1 MISRIFIER
10 PRLAGVISI
19 VLTLAGIISIRALPI
34 AQYPQVTPP
43 QVIVRANYPGA
54 GAEVL
59 ANTVGAPIEDAVN
72 GVADMIYMSSTS
84 DSSGGYALMVTFEV
98 GTDPD
103 MAQVQV
109 QNRVAQAEPLLP
121 TEVTQQGVTVET
133 ESSDMLGFI
142 MIQSP
147 DESRSELFLSDYT
160 FKVIKPALER
170 ISGVSRAQVYAPRYS
185 MRVWM
190 DSDRLAAL
198 GMSAADVIGAIR
210 SQNIQASVGSVG
222 GAPGNG
228 AMVYTLKAEGRLN
241 EVDRFEDIII
251 RTGAD
256 GALVML
262 KDVARIEKGADNYMF
277 GAKYNGQR
285 AVAIGVSRSAGS
297 NALDAMNALR
307 DTLDSL
313 SEQFPSG
320 MEIILPYDATN
331 FVRASIREIVGTLLL
346 TVFLVAIVCYVF
358 LQDWRATLVPMMT
371 IPVSLCATFGVLMAF
386 GYSINTL
393 TLFGLVLAIG
403 LVVDD
408 AIVVVERVLHLM
420 EHEGLDHKAATIK
433 AMEQVTGA
441 VIATTLVLLAIFV
454 PIGFAGGITGK
465 IYQQFA
471 VSISAAVFFS
481 TVNAL
486 TLSPALCSILL
497 RVVKPKQHGPLRWF
511 NTGLNRVRGRYVNTA
526 TRLSRRRIFTALIL
540 IVVTGGSFFLSSMS
554 PTSFLPEED
563 QGVIFG
569 ALQRPE
575 GSTKEQTEALMAR
588 VITPL
593 GDEPGVAYTVEVT
606 GFSMM
611 GGSGENVAFFLFG
624 LDRWDERRSP
634 ELQISAIQQNLQGR
648 LMMEPGAEI
657 FLFVP
662 PAIMGLGVS
671 GGLDIKLQAV
681 DDNDPQKLNG
691 VLQSFL
697 MQLNQMPETMY
708 AFSGYAANTPHL
720 NLEIDRIKASLMQ
733 VDVRDIFST
742 LQRYFGSS
750 YVNDV
755 NFDGQVN
762 RVIVQAD
769 SQFRDQRGDIEK
781 LYVKSRAGA
790 MVPLGS
796 LLTITPTLAPRA
808 VERYN
813 KFSSASITAMLIPI
827 FSSGDVMKKVDA
839 MAKTSLPSGYKLE
852 WSGLSYQETKASG
865 GSVLLIAMAL
875 VFGYLFLVAQYES
888 WTIPLPVM
896 LSTAVAVFGALVALF
911 FLKMS
916 LSIYAQLGLILL
928 IGLAC
933 KNAILIVEFSKTR
946 REEGLSIV
954 DAAADG
960 AGQRFRAVLMTAFT
974 FILGIFPMVIAVGA
988 GSSARRAI
996 GTTVFWGMIAATF
1009 LGIVL
1014 VPALYVLFQ
1023 TLREKGHRFRM
1034 NHSKLHLLVILLVP
1048 FLFGGCLTVGPDY
1061 EPPES
1066 SDLSDVANV
1075 YLYPGNV
1082 SPKQRTTTASR
1093 IRVSGGYIHD
1103 GAFENPAE
1111 WWTTLGDPMLTE
1123 LVSEA
1128 LTNSP
1133 DIKSAVAAVRAA
1145 RAQLG
1150 VARSSFGPHVDAQ
1163 SRFTRSNPGNSDLY
1177 SAGFDAAWEL
1187 DIFGGVRRANEAAK
1201 AFLDGQDAM
1210 RADVEV
1216 SLAAETASAYVRLR
1230 EAQQRLR
1237 VARETVNSQEQTV
1250 GLLLSKFENGLISE
1264 LYLQQARAIYE
1275 STRSTV
1281 PMFGTDVE
1289 KALNALAVLTGSMPG
1304 TLHERF
1310 SKVRNIPVA
1319 EMADVIGIPADL
1331 LRRRPDV
1338 RKAERK
1344 LAEQTARIGV
1354 AKSDYF
1360 PKLTLNG
1367 SIGIEALSF
1376 SGLSQSGN
1384 EVSSFGPS
1392 IRWAIFRSGQIRN
1405 NVKAQTARQEQALAD
1420 YERSVLSAVGE
1431 TRDALTAFRNEKL
1444 RLDALTAAT
1453 EAART
1458 AAELADNRYQNGL
1471 EDFGVVL
1478 DTQRT
1483 QLQLEDQKVQSQSES
1498 TLSLIRLYKALGG
1511 GWRALPVE
1519 ASKH

>member
-19 VLTLAGIISIRALPI
+19 VLTLAGIISIRALPV

-43 QVIVRANYPGA
+43 QVIVRAVYPGA

-84 DSSGGYALMVTFEV
+84 DSSGGYSLTVTFEV

-121 TEVTQQGVTVET
+121 AEVKQQGVTVET
-133 ESSDMLGFI
+133 QSSDMLGFI

-147 DESRSELFLSDYT
+147 DESRSELFMSDYT

-170 ISGVSRAQVYAPRYS
+170 IKGVSRAQVYAPRYS

-198 GMSAADVIGAIR
+198 GLSADDVIATIR

-241 EVDRFEDIII
+241 DAERFEEIIV

-256 GALVML
+256 GAVVYL
-262 KDVARIEKGADNYMF
+262 KDVARVEKGADNYMF
-277 GAKYNGQR
+277 GAKYNGRR
-285 AVAIGVSRSAGS
+285 AVAIGVNRTAGS
-297 NALDAMNALR
+297 NALEAMNALR
-307 DTLDSL
+307 DELDSL

-331 FVRASIREIVGTLLL
+331 FVRASIREIISTLLL
-346 TVFLVAIVCYVF
+346 TVFLVVIVCYVF

-371 IPVSLCATFGVLMAF
+371 IPVSLCATFAVLMAF

-420 EHEGLDHKAATIK
+420 EHEGLDHKAATLK

-441 VIATTLVLLAIFV
+441 VVATTLVLLAIFV

-486 TLSPALCSILL
+486 TLSPALCSLLL

-511 NTGLNRVRGRYVNTA
+511 NTGLNRVRGHYVNTA
-526 TRLSRRRIFTALIL
+526 TGLSRRRVLTALIL
-540 IVVTGGSFFLSSMS
+540 IVVMGGAIFLSSMS

-569 ALQRPE
+569 ALQLPE
-575 GSTKEQTEALMAR
+575 GSTREQTEALLAR

-593 GDEPGVAYTVEVT
+593 GDEPGIAYTLEVS

-624 LDRWDERRSP
+624 LDGWEDRKSP
-634 ELQISAIQQNLQGR
+634 ELQISAIQKNLQGR

-697 MQLNQMPETMY
+697 MQLNRMPETMY
-708 AFSGYAANTPHL
+708 AFSGYAADTPHL
-720 NLEIDRIKASLMQ
+720 NLDVDRVKASLMQ
-733 VDVRDIFST
+733 VNVNDIFST
-742 LQRYFGSS
+742 LQSYFGSR

-769 SQFRDQRGDIEK
+769 SVFRDQRGDIEK
-781 LYVKSRAGA
+781 LYVKSRTGA

-796 LLTITPTLAPRA
+796 VLRITPTLAPRA

-839 MAKTSLPSGYKLE
+839 MAKTDLPPGYKIE
-852 WSGLSYQETKASG
+852 WSGLSYQEDKAAG

-888 WTIPLPVM
+888 WTIPIPVM
-896 LSTAVAVFGALVALF
+896 LSTAVAAFGALVALF

-933 KNAILIVEFSKTR
+933 KNAILIVEFSKQR
-946 REEGLSIV
+946 REEGLGIIE
-954 DAAADG
+954 AAADG

-974 FILGIFPMVIAVGA
+974 FILGIFPMVVAVGA

-1009 LGIVL
+1009 VGIVL

-1023 TLREKGHRFRM
+1023 TLRERGHRFRM
-1034 NHSKLHLLVILLVP
+1034 DHSKLHLLVILFVP

-1061 EPPES
+1061 EQPE
-1066 SDLSDVANV
+1066 V
-1075 YLYPGNV
+1075 PTIGNF
-1082 SPKQRTTTASR
+1082 SLET
-1093 IRVSGGYIHD
+1093 
-1103 GAFENPAE
+1103 PAE

-1123 LVSEA
+1123 LVGEA

-1150 VARSSFGPHVDAQ
+1150 IVRSSFGPQIDA
-1163 SRFTRSNPGNSDLY
+1163 RGGFTRREPSDGDLY
-1177 SAGFDAAWEL
+1177 TAGFDAAWEL

-1237 VARETVNSQEQTV
+1237 VARETVSSQKQTV
-1250 GLLLSKFENGLISE
+1250 ELLMSKFKNGLISE
-1264 LYLQQARAIYE
+1264 LYLQQARAVYE
-1275 STRSTV
+1275 STCATV
-1281 PMFGTDVE
+1281 PMFGTAVE

-1310 SKVRNIPVA
+1310 SDVWNIPVA
-1319 EMADVIGIPADL
+1319 TTNDVIGIPADL

-1338 RKAERK
+1338 RKAERN

-1354 AKSDYF
+1354 SKSDYF

-1367 SIGIEALSF
+1367 SIGVEALSF
-1376 SGLSQSGN
+1376 SGLGQSGN

-1420 YERSVLSAVGE
+1420 YEKSVLSAVQE
-1431 TRDALTAFRNEKL
+1431 TRDALTAFRNEQL
-1444 RLDALTAAT
+1444 RLEALTAAT
-1453 EAART
+1453 DAART
-1458 AAELADNRYQNGL
+1458 AAELADNRYENGL

-1498 TLSLIRLYKALGG
+1498 ALSLIRLYKALGG
-1511 GWRALPVE
+1511 GWKALPMDD
-1519 ASKH
+1519 